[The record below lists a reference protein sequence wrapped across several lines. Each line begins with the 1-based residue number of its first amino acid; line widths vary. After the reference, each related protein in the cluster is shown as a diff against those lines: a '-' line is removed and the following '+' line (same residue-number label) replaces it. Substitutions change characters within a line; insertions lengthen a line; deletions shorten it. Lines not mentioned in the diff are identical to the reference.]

1 MLSYLWLQV
10 VDVLEVLRDGI
21 LCCDEEIMIKDWLLL
36 INIVLVCSNGVI
48 IGVILIFRDKIEVR
62 KLMQ

>member
-10 VDVLEVLRDGI
+10 VDVLEVLCDGI

-48 IGVILIFRDKIEVR
+48 IGVILIFRDKIEVC

>member
-1 MLSYLWLQV
+1 M
-10 VDVLEVLRDGI
+10 VDVLEVLCDGI

-62 KLMQ
+62 KLM